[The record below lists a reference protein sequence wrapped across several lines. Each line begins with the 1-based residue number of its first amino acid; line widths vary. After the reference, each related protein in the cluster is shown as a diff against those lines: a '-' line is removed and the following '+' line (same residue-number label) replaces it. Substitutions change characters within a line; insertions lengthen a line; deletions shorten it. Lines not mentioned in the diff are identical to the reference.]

1 MLEIQTPEPY
11 AQPPFE
17 GLEELD
23 GGAYESLMWMILGG
37 LAVTGYVGYRLSNRR
52 WYGAVGGVVAVP
64 LALWAF
70 DRNPRRLT
78 NPPAY
83 STGLLPPR
91 IKVQPIARAAL

>member
-17 GLEELD
+17 GLEELESD
-23 GGAYESLMWMILGG
+23 GYEVVAWAILGT

-52 WYGAVGGVVAVP
+52 WYGAVGGVVSVP
-64 LALWAF
+64 LALWVS
-70 DRNPRRLT
+70 NKTRRSLP

-83 STGLLPPR
+83 STGGLPPR
-91 IKVQPIARAAL
+91 IQARRI